1 MPKPKRGL
9 GRGLDA
15 LFAANDLPGGEIGGQ
30 TGKLS
35 LNEIEPNHAQ
45 PRKSFDNDALREL
58 ADSIREHGVLQ
69 PLLVRPRPEGGYQ
82 LVAGER
88 RYRASRLAG
97 LEEVPVVIRELSD
110 SQAMAA
116 ALIENLQRED
126 LNPIEAAQGYK
137 ELMDKLSLT
146 QEQVAKSVGKS
157 RSAVANSLRLLD
169 MGEPVRNALREGKIT
184 AGHARA
190 LAMFP
195 EDKDVRADAL
205 KTAVQGASVRQLE
218 HMAQDACKEMLTKFL
233 PKTRKT
239 NRRDSFF
246 DEVELGLT
254 VGLGRKVRVRGT
266 DFSKPGMLEIGFH
279 SREDLEALASALEHI
294 QGN

>member
-1 MPKPKRGL
+1 MPKPQRGL
-9 GRGLDA
+9 GRGLEA
-15 LFAANDLPGGEIGGQ
+15 LFADNDFPGSESGGQ
-30 TGKLS
+30 TGTLR

-45 PRKSFDNDALREL
+45 PRKVFDNDALREL

-69 PLLVRPRPEGGYQ
+69 PLLVRPRLEGGYQ

-97 LEEVPVVIRELSD
+97 LEEVPVVIREMND

-126 LNPIEAAQGYK
+126 LNPVEAAQGYR
-137 ELMDKLSLT
+137 ELMDKLDLT

-169 MGEPVRNALREGKIT
+169 MDESVQSALRDGKIT

-195 EDKDVRADAL
+195 EDEEIRNEAL
-205 KTAVQGASVRQLE
+205 KTALQGYSVRQLE
-218 HMAQDACKEMLTKFL
+218 RMAQDACKDMLTKFL
-233 PKTRKT
+233 PKTRKAH
-239 NRRDSFF
+239 RRDSFF
-246 DEVELGLT
+246 DEVELGLAE
-254 VGLGRKVRVRGT
+254 GLGRKVRVRGT
-266 DFSKPGMLEIGFH
+266 DFSKPGILEIGFH
-279 SREDLEALASALEHI
+279 SRKDLEALARALEHL